1 MTVEPAASPTAGAQD
16 DAAIP
21 AAPPQ
26 KGPTRYRIYVDAATV
41 GRVEEWCAKQDPP
54 IDHHA
59 VPYAWPQGLGP
70 DDLVLVADQEGHTR
84 EAAVGAIL
92 DRDAFVT
99 DDRRLAAVQDAERDG
114 VYLDFVLAPVNYLG
128 VVPVA
133 TEVKRNRKVGR

>member
-26 KGPTRYRIYVDAATV
+26 KGPTRYRIYVDAA
-41 GRVEEWCAKQDPP
+41 
-54 IDHHA
+54 
-59 VPYAWPQGLGP
+59 
-70 DDLVLVADQEGHTR
+70 
-84 EAAVGAIL
+84 
-92 DRDAFVT
+92 T